1 MCKQKVKVHFSLY
14 NLHFQ
19 QQNISFVNE
28 LLSTY
33 LCKLKTT
40 KYKIQ
45 FGKHRGIGTHHNIYN
60 YRFTIKLNVVF

>member
-1 MCKQKVKVHFSLY
+1 MYKQKVKVHFSLY

-45 FGKHRGIGTHHNIYN
+45 FW
-60 YRFTIKLNVVF
+60 